1 MVKCER
7 CGQILTYTDGELRC
21 PACGKVWNDVLLSD
35 DKYFC
40 KHFEDEYNSLIAY
53 EYQKLKTFIA
63 NKQIYGAILQ
73 IKDIYEVL
81 IKFPVLLGAS
91 YLFHNR
97 ATDEADKLLVNI
109 VTTRNSMGDWNSHLA
124 LMQKKIRDV
133 AELKDLYEIA
143 KLTDAFCRRNQVV
156 SWRNKNIGHGATK
169 EMDDGNL
176 YEDLFARIE
185 GITAFLS
192 EVKPY
197 YDQIKLA
204 INCGNRSEELIGHHK
219 IFAEQA
225 GKPIAEFCGKVVE
238 LEPFFY
244 IVDDGLYFYDN
255 FISKKSYLDIVE
267 YPRGKRDMKST
278 HIFDDIC
285 HGHSDSVSVD
295 GGAISHTEI
304 EVSNNV
310 LNVTDF
316 IEPKFITRWIEDRI
330 DSDDRVFMLR
340 MQKGMGKSTLIRALD
355 PFQLNR
361 IVLPATSVRTSYVNP
376 TYGSKVNDFLREVDR
391 QLSQDD
397 EGRSLRGD
405 FYFPQQSSDNPR
417 LEFAKALNQAKSMP
431 HLSGSNL
438 LFIIDG
444 LDELKSQ
451 PNLNISDFIP
461 TADMLDEGVFV
472 MLTSR
477 TLVDD
482 DNVTLFTKSLLQQLS
497 YLPTLE
503 LHVGDEQYVNLKK
516 QYFNEHIVCELREA
530 CKRRKVEFVFDEKEQ
545 QKFLQEL
552 LDDSMLYL
560 RQLKELLFIK
570 TTNLIEQGA
579 KQIDCNKLLTHG
591 NVSLLDEY
599 FASLKSNYGD
609 KYFRQF
615 SRLMVALT
623 LADDYLTVKDLAA
636 LVANGNLSLGFM
648 GFLNTIRMFLTVK
661 RTNYG
666 NAYRIS
672 HIENV
677 NYIKEHLGADT
688 LEMAEELYRKMSFIL
703 DGGSV
708 VDYSDKFAMTYFA
721 YLLNVAR
728 TFRLLNSPDNYRSAL
743 DMAHSLLMNQRL
755 IDVSDN
761 FEEQLLDRNIMYQR
775 ALTQYAEK
783 HCDKSNKEEQLAIAR
798 SLMISGGFRFA
809 QRDAVPALDDFKRAF
824 EILAKLPLSD
834 DEKFEFYFSK
844 EPVYVY
850 LLADQKQY
858 ETILTYADYADKIFN
873 DLKGRS
879 YPFTPAS
886 LAYHASVRGYYY
898 QMTKQ
903 WGDSLCYEEEAL
915 KALEHYQTNE
925 EKWLYAARLSNTGKT
940 LTQIAGQTDRALEY
954 MTRAAKLYDECVAD
968 GYIRYVKEIWFNY
981 RRLSTLYVVLRQFDK
996 AIETTWTGIRYVEQ
1010 KERENLLS
1018 NKVFI
1023 ANSYWDLNE
1032 VYFLMGD
1039 YDNCRKYLDETV
1051 TKLNQL
1057 DESQQNKPTA
1067 TVLREKIAQRYKEI
1081 K

>member
-1 MVKCER
+1 MVQCER
-7 CGQILTYTDGELRC
+7 CSQSLTYADGELRC
-21 PACGKVWNDVLLSD
+21 PVCGRVWNEVLLGD
-35 DKYFC
+35 ERYFC
-40 KHFEDEYNSLIAY
+40 KSFEDDYNSLIAY
-53 EYQKLKTFIA
+53 EYQKLKAFII

-91 YLFHNR
+91 YLFHNKSS
-97 ATDEADKLLVNI
+97 DENDPLLVNI

-124 LMQKKIRDV
+124 LMQKKIRQMD
-133 AELKDLYEIA
+133 ELADLHEIA
-143 KLTDAFCRRNQVV
+143 KLTDVFCRRNQVV

-169 EMDDGNL
+169 EMNDGNL

-185 GITAFLS
+185 GITAFLA
-192 EVKPY
+192 EVKPH
-197 YDQIKLA
+197 YDKIKLA
-204 INCGNRSEELIGHHK
+204 IHRGEQSDELVGHRK

-225 GKPIAEFCGKVVE
+225 GKPVATFGNKVVE

-255 FISKKSYLDIVE
+255 FIAKKSYLDIVE

-285 HGHSDSVSVD
+285 NGQSDNVSVD

-316 IEPKFITRWIEDRI
+316 IEPKFITRWIEDRM
-330 DSDDRVFMLR
+330 DNDDKVFMLR
-340 MQKGMGKSTLIRALD
+340 MQRGMGKSTLIRALD
-355 PFQLNR
+355 PFQLDR
-361 IVLPATSVRTSYVNP
+361 IMLPSTSVRTYYINP

-405 FYFPQQSSDNPR
+405 FYFPQQSGPDPR
-417 LEFAKALNQAKSMP
+417 LELAKALNQAKSMP
-431 HLSGSNL
+431 HLACSNL

-444 LDELKSQ
+444 LDELRSQ
-451 PNLNISDFIP
+451 NGLNISDFIP
-461 TADMLDEGVFV
+461 TADMLDDGVFV
-472 MLTSR
+472 LLTSR
-477 TLVDD
+477 TLLEDD
-482 DNVTLFTKSLLQQLS
+482 KVTLFTKSLLQELS
-497 YLPTLE
+497 QLPTLE
-503 LHVGDEQYVNLKK
+503 LHVGDEQYLQLKK
-516 QYFNEHIVCELREA
+516 QYFDEHIVKELHET
-530 CKRRKVEFVFDEKEQ
+530 CKRKKVEFVFDENAKEQ
-545 QKFLQEL
+545 FLQEL
-552 LDDSMLYL
+552 ADDSMLYL
-560 RQLKELLFIK
+560 RQLKELLLIK

-579 KQIDCNKLLTHG
+579 KLVDCSKLLIHD
-591 NVSLLDEY
+591 NASLLDEY

-623 LADDYLTVKDLAA
+623 LADDYLTVNDLAV

-672 HIENV
+672 HLENIR
-677 NYIKEHLGADT
+677 YIREHLSSDT
-688 LEMAEELYRKMSFIL
+688 LDMAEELYRKMSFIL

-728 TFRLLNSPDNYRSAL
+728 TFRLLDSPTNYQSVL
-743 DMAHSLLMNQRL
+743 DMAHALLMNQRL
-755 IDVSDN
+755 LDVSDY

-775 ALTQYAEK
+775 ALTRYAEK
-783 HCDKSNKEEQLAIAR
+783 HCDKSDKNEQLAVAR

-809 QRDAVPALDDFKRAF
+809 QRDVMPALEDFKGAF
-824 EILAKLPLSD
+824 EIVAKLPLTD

-844 EPVYVY
+844 EPVYLY
-850 LLADQKQY
+850 LLSDLKQY
-858 ETILTYADYADKIFN
+858 EMILTYADYVDKIFD
-873 DLKGRS
+873 DLKSRNYS
-879 YPFTPAS
+879 FTPAS
-886 LAYHASVRGYYY
+886 LAYHASMRGYYY

-903 WGDSLCYEEEAL
+903 WDKSLSYEMQAVA
-915 KALEHYQTNE
+915 ALEHYSDNE
-925 EKWLYAARLSNTGKT
+925 EKWLYAARLSNAGKT
-940 LTQIAGQTDRALEY
+940 LTQVGQTDKALEY
-954 MTRAAKLYDECVAD
+954 LTRAATLYDECVAD
-968 GYIRYVKEIWFNY
+968 GYIRYVKEIWFNC
-981 RRLSTLYVVLRQFDK
+981 RRLCTLHLKLCNFDK
-996 AIETTWTGIRYVEQ
+996 AIETCWTGIRYVEQ

-1023 ANSYWDLNE
+1023 PNAYWDLAE
-1032 VYFLMGD
+1032 VYFTMGD
-1039 YDNCRKYLDETV
+1039 VDNCRKYLDETV

-1057 DESQQNKPTA
+1057 DEAQQNKTGA
-1067 TVLREKIAQRYKEI
+1067 TVLREKIEQRYKELN
-1081 K
+1081 